1 MIFIQEYDDIENLVC
16 NIVTI
21 LSRYN
26 VANAYP

>member
-1 MIFIQEYDDIENLVC
+1 MIFIEYDDIENLVC
-16 NIVTI
+16 KIVTI